1 MACRLEATI
10 SSTES
15 INLMETAMNKYWK
28 RMAAPLAAAL
38 TLTASAAQA
47 QTTLRYSNW
56 LPLGH
61 PLRAQVME
69 PWAEEVAKATQG
81 RVKVEVSPKVIGT
94 VAGQFDAIVDGLADV
109 ALFVPSYS
117 AGRFEL
123 TELMELPFLAD
134 SAAVRSPVTYK
145 FFAQNLAKFDEY
157 KGVTVLSLFPG
168 PAQHVSTA
176 KRPIKTIEDF
186 QGLKLRSPSPIASQ
200 TVTLLGGIPVL
211 KPATEIYEMVSGGL
225 LDGAVFTIP
234 DALSFKLTNL
244 LPRVSIVPGGLG
256 ATVIVLGV
264 NPAKWKTIGEADQ
277 QAIMKVSGEKL
288 AQAVG
293 TAYDIA
299 EKESLEATRK
309 SGGTVETLSP
319 ALVAA
324 MKQRVLP
331 IEQGAIE
338 KARKKGV
345 ADPAALIA
353 ILRSDLAKATK

>member
-1 MACRLEATI
+1 MSYYWNRL
-10 SSTES
+10 
-15 INLMETAMNKYWK
+15 
-28 RMAAPLAAAL
+28 AAPLAAAL
-38 TLTASAAQA
+38 TLTAAAAAQA

-81 RVKVEVSPKVIGT
+81 RVKVDVSPKVIGT
-94 VAGQFDAIVDGLADV
+94 VAGQFDAIADGLADA
-109 ALFVPSYS
+109 ALFVPSYT

-134 SAAVRSPVTYK
+134 SAAIRSPVTYR
-145 FFAQNLAKFDEY
+145 FYAQHLAKYDEY

-168 PAQHVSTA
+168 PALHVSTA
-176 KRPIKTIEDF
+176 KRPVRTIEDF
-186 QGLKLRSPSPIASQ
+186 QGLKLRSSSPIASQ
-200 TVTLLGGIPVL
+200 TITLLGGTPVL

-244 LPRVSIVPGGLG
+244 LPRVNIVPGGLG

-264 NPAKWKTIGEADQ
+264 NPAKWKTISETDQ

-293 TAYDIA
+293 TSYDIA
-299 EKESLEATRK
+299 EKESLDATRK
-309 SGGTVETLSP
+309 SGGTVETFNP
-319 ALVAA
+319 TMVAA

-345 ADPAALIA
+345 SDPAALISV
-353 ILRSDLAKATK
+353 LRSDLAKATK